1 MMNKII
7 GFIGLVLFTFF
18 ALATWLGWITF
29 RLPENKSKH
38 ALINQSAVL
47 SKIHELNYLEST
59 AFYIDSIIR
68 TEKQGNWFALWQD
81 SQKGI
86 FIAKGSAVAGLDLN
100 KIHTQDVTVRDDEI
114 IIRLPPVEVLSV
126 QLNHLEVFDL
136 RTGVLNL
143 YQADFSVL
151 DAVQQQAKQQILRQS
166 CQNGLL
172 EHAKERSQQQ
182 LQQLFALSNMK
193 VSFFP
198 SDAPTKCVMPKNA
211 R

>member
-1 MMNKII
+1 MNKII

-18 ALATWLGWITF
+18 ALATWFGWITF

-38 ALINQSAVL
+38 TLLNQSAVL

-100 KIHTQDVTVRDDEI
+100 KIHTQDVT
-114 IIRLPPVEVLSV
+114 V

-193 VSFFP
+193 VSFSP

>member
-1 MMNKII
+1 MNKII
-7 GFIGLVLFTFF
+7 GFIGLVLFAFF
-18 ALATWLGWITF
+18 ALATWFGWITF

-47 SKIHELNYLEST
+47 SK
-59 AFYIDSIIR
+59 IDSIIR

-193 VSFFP
+193 VSFSP